1 MRTRTVLF
9 VLAVLLVSLSSFW
22 KVYAHQAAPDFTLID
37 IDCKEFSTV
46 DFRGTSVVLTF
57 VATRVIT
64 CKMQVFVLNNIS
76 RYFEDDVIIIL
87 IGIGNE
93 TLWVGGDTDEQLQQ
107 FREDCGFEGIVARD
121 TKGVADDYNVTYIP
135 TTFII
140 DQEGYIRQKHVSA
153 VQTGE
158 SVLLEELQV
167 IVPEFSSAAILL
179 SVLILST
186 LAIAVSARQHYY
198 QQDDD
203 PI

>member
-37 IDCKEFSTV
+37 IDCEEFSTV
-46 DFRGTSVVLTF
+46 DFRGTTVVLTF

-87 IGIGNE
+87 IGIGNK

-107 FREDCGFEGIVARD
+107 FREDV
-121 TKGVADDYNVTYIP
+121 
-135 TTFII
+135 
-140 DQEGYIRQKHVSA
+140 
-153 VQTGE
+153 
-158 SVLLEELQV
+158 VLKELL
-167 IVPEFSSAAILL
+167 PE
-179 SVLILST
+179 T
-186 LAIAVSARQHYY
+186 PRE
-198 QQDDD
+198 
-203 PI
+203 